1 MTDEKRISYESI
13 SYMLNNFPCV
23 AIIGARQVGKSTL
36 MHHLLPH
43 APFFDLEK
51 ESDFA
56 RISRDSEFFLKDNP
70 TPLCIDEAQ
79 LYPPLFEAL
88 RVQIDAHRAQPGQYL
103 ITGSSSPELLSSI
116 SESLAGRV
124 AIVELGTF
132 TTAECAGKGIP
143 EFYTRLKSG
152 DFAKMALLETQI
164 TKEDVYDTLF
174 YGGYPEPFLKRQDKQ
189 YYDLWM
195 ENYFRTYIDRD
206 IRRLFPQLNM
216 DAYKR
221 FIKMLAFSSGDL
233 INISNFSTSL
243 DVSQPTAKSYFDIA
257 EGTFLWRRMPSFH
270 SNGLKSLIK
279 MPKGHLR
286 DTGLINYLLNINNVE
301 QLKSHPHY
309 GKIWEVFIIEQIL
322 KNAQA
327 SMLKHQA
334 YFYRTRGQAEID
346 LILETPHGLIPIEI
360 KAGIN
365 IQEKQLQAMKN
376 FIKEFNCPIG
386 FVINNAEKVVNL
398 TEQIVQIPAQ
408 FV

>member
-1 MTDEKRISYESI
+1 MADSKRISYESI
-13 SYMLNNFPCV
+13 RYMLNNFPCV

-36 MHHLLPH
+36 MHHLLPD

-56 RISRDSEFFLKDNP
+56 RISRDSEFFLADNP
-70 TPLCIDEAQ
+70 SPLCIDEAQ
-79 LYPPLFEAL
+79 LYPPLFDAL
-88 RVQIDAHRAQPGQYL
+88 RVNIDAHRYQPGQYL
-103 ITGSSSPELLSSI
+103 ISGSSSPELLSSI

-132 TTAECAGKGIP
+132 TTAECAGQPLP
-143 EFYTRLKSG
+143 EFYSRLKSG
-152 DFAKMALLETQI
+152 DFDQLTSLKTHI
-164 TKEDVYDTLF
+164 TKQHVYDALF
-174 YGGYPEPFLKRQDKQ
+174 YGGYPEPFLKRHDKQ

-233 INISNFSTSL
+233 INVSNYAASL

-257 EGTFLWRRMPSFH
+257 SGTFLWRKIPSFQ
-270 SNGLKSLIK
+270 NDGMKSLIK

-286 DTGLINYLLNINNVE
+286 DTGLINYLLNINTIE
-301 QLKSHPHY
+301 QLKSNPSY
-309 GKIWEVFIIEQIL
+309 GKIWESFIIEQII
-322 KNAQA
+322 KNSNAC
-327 SMLKHQA
+327 MLKHQA

-346 LILETPHGLIPIEI
+346 LVLETPHGFIPIEI
-360 KAGIN
+360 KSGIN
-365 IQEKQLQAMKN
+365 IQEKHLQAMKK
-376 FIKEFNCPIG
+376 FMTTFKCPVG
-386 FVINNAEKVVNL
+386 FVINNADQIVHL
-398 TEQIVQIPAQ
+398 SEQIIQIPAQ
-408 FV
+408 YI